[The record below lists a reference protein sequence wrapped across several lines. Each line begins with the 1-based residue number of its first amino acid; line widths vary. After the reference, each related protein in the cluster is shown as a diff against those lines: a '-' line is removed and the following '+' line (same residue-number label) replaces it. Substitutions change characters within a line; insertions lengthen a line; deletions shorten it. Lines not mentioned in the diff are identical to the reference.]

1 MSRAHETANRAGM
14 ARPVAVL
21 ASGTTIAFA
30 VGYVSKII
38 LLRLY
43 APADFGVFD
52 VLIAMAATLL
62 PVASLRYEDAIV
74 LPEHDGE
81 ARDLFW
87 LSAGL
92 SLLFVACVA
101 IAAGIV
107 VSFRDTLGPDGS
119 IDARWLHAVAPVLL
133 ALRASKLFELWLIR
147 RERFGVVAG
156 ANVTQAGVMTIV
168 RVLKGLADP
177 SPGGL
182 IGGFAAGH
190 AAAAAF
196 QGVRAVP
203 DVLSVEGRTSRSR
216 IAAAARNYR
225 RFAVYSTPSTLAA
238 ALVTRLPYF
247 LLLAWFSA
255 EVVGWF
261 GQAFHVFYVPLALV
275 TGAVGQVFF
284 VRAAR
289 SVDDGSL
296 PRLAESV
303 HERLVLATVF
313 PVAVTAAVAPD
324 LFALLFS
331 ESWRTAGSFV
341 LPLSGWIVLTAV
353 GSPLTRLFDVLR
365 RQPVDFAVTL
375 LLLAAS
381 TAALVLGGLSGSVHT
396 TLLLLGVF
404 GAVSRAVQIVTALRV
419 TGVPIRNV
427 SHPWIAW
434 GIPAVAAS
442 ALLHHLAATTGLTW
456 TLAAWA
462 ALLAAWAIVAFH
474 RWRTTEP

>member
-1 MSRAHETANRAGM
+1 MSPAHETANRAGM

-21 ASGTTIAFA
+21 ASGTTLAFA
-30 VGYVSKII
+30 IGYVSKIL

-52 VLIAMAATLL
+52 VVIAVAATLL

-74 LPEHDGE
+74 LPEDDGE

-92 SLLFVACVA
+92 SLLFVGIVA
-101 IAAGIV
+101 IAAV
-107 VSFRDTLGPDGS
+107 VLVGSLDSLGPDGS
-119 IDARWLHAVAPVLL
+119 IDAGWLLAVAPVLL

-156 ANVTQAGVMTIV
+156 ANVTQAGVMTV
-168 RVLKGLADP
+168 LRVLKGLA
-177 SPGGL
+177 SPAPDGL
-182 IGGFAAGH
+182 IGGFVAGH
-190 AAAAAF
+190 AAAATV

-203 DVLSVEGRTSRSR
+203 DVLSVAGRTSRSR
-216 IAAAARNYR
+216 IATAARNYR
-225 RFAVYSTPSTLAA
+225 RFAVYSTPATLAA

-247 LLLAWFSA
+247 LLLAWFSV

-261 GQAFHVFYVPLALV
+261 GQAFNVVYVPLALV

-296 PRLAESV
+296 PRLAGSV

-324 LFALLFS
+324 LFAVLFS
-331 ESWRTAGSFV
+331 EAWRTAGSFV

-375 LLLAAS
+375 LLLAA
-381 TAALVLGGLSGSVHT
+381 TAAALVLGGLSGSVHT
-396 TLLLLGVF
+396 TLLLLGVL
-404 GAVSRAVQIVTALRV
+404 GAAARAVQVVTALRV
-419 TGVPIRNV
+419 AGVPAGNL
-427 SHPWIAW
+427 SKPWITW

-442 ALLHHLAATTGLTW
+442 ALLHQLAATADPAW

-462 ALLAAWAIVAFH
+462 ALLVAWATAAYH
-474 RWRTTEP
+474 RWKSTEP